1 MASFID
7 CFVAK
12 GQRRAWQGGE
22 EGAGVRGTRCQP
34 WGCATG
40 DKCQPWAGQGGAPS
54 VGSHCT
60 GTHCSPSC
68 LSFPASRWA
77 GRTGQ
82 WPAAPWAGCV
92 GKEALGAGG
101 KSLCPREGGRCAQQG
116 CLCLCVQAGGL
127 CLWSGQGEGS
137 VFLGRS
143 SEAALELVSGDSDS
157 AGRWR
162 CSFSPDN
169 IIFHGS
175 SVPRSLEELAAPW
188 GHRSPS
194 LPGL

>member
-1 MASFID
+1 MA
-7 CFVAK
+7 
-12 GQRRAWQGGE
+12 GRGGGSW
-22 EGAGVRGTRCQP
+22 GAGDSLPALGLCHGGQVPALGRAGWSAQRGVP
-34 WGCATG
+34 L
-40 DKCQPWAGQGGAPS
+40 
-54 VGSHCT
+54 T

-101 KSLCPREGGRCAQQG
+101 KSLCPREGGRWAQQG

-127 CLWSGQGEGS
+127 CLWGGQGEGS